1 MAEPKD
7 LKQLQSFLGGINYY
21 SKFIPNMADI
31 AKPLYRLIEKE
42 SEWKWTNIEQSSFE
56 ILKQCLLNAPILA
69 MYDKNLP
76 LKVDCD
82 ASQYG
87 LGAVLS
93 HVYPDKSEKPIAYA
107 SRTLNKSEIN
117 YSQVDKEEASII
129 FALKQFNQY
138 LLGNHFIL
146 TTDKKAIKKIFD
158 PKTEIG
164 PICTFS

>member
-69 MYDKNLP
+69 MY
-76 LKVDCD
+76 
-82 ASQYG
+82 
-87 LGAVLS
+87 
-93 HVYPDKSEKPIAYA
+93 
-107 SRTLNKSEIN
+107 NK
-117 YSQVDKEEASII
+117 
-129 FALKQFNQY
+129 F
-138 LLGNHFIL
+138 
-146 TTDKKAIKKIFD
+146 
-158 PKTEIG
+158 
-164 PICTFS
+164 TFES

>member
-1 MAEPKD
+1 
-7 LKQLQSFLGGINYY
+7 
-21 SKFIPNMADI
+21 MADI

-69 MYDKNLP
+69 MYDKNSP

-93 HVYPDKSEKPIAYA
+93 HVYPDKSEKH
-107 SRTLNKSEIN
+107 SLC
-117 YSQVDKEEASII
+117 
-129 FALKQFNQY
+129 KQN
-138 LLGNHFIL
+138 
-146 TTDKKAIKKIFD
+146 IK
-158 PKTEIG
+158 
-164 PICTFS
+164 